1 MSSFF
6 KTFLVGWAEIKI
18 RKNHISGNYQKIKLS
33 NNQLNKVLSE
43 NSFSIRWGIKQ
54 SLYYLTMLYSKNQQ
68 EKFQVGLVLEKIEI
82 FNF

>member
-6 KTFLVGWAEIKI
+6 KTFLVGWAETKI

-54 SLYYLTMLYSKNQQ
+54 SLLFNHAVFKEPTRKVP
-68 EKFQVGLVLEKIEI
+68 VGLDFWRRYEI